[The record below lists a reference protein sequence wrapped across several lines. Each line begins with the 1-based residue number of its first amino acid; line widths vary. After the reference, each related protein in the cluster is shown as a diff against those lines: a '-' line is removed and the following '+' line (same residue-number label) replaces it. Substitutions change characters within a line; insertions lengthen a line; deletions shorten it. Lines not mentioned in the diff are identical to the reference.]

1 MTIRISKSIQLIL
14 AIIVTLIMFFPIY
27 WLFVTSLK
35 STAELRTAV
44 PSFWPEVLNWSN
56 YATAFKKAPFDRF
69 FLNTTLQT
77 VGILILQIN
86 IAIITAF
93 AFAKGNFWGKDKLF
107 LLVLAAL
114 IVPDQVTFV
123 PVYVMLAKLGWLN
136 TFAALI
142 VPHATSAY
150 AIFLLRQSFKSIN
163 NDVIEAAR
171 VDGASRLHILYKIL
185 VPMAKPTIMTLIVL
199 TFISSWNSYFW
210 PLIMTNTDTM
220 RVLTVGIAFMR
231 ESVGGDEALNFHYIS
246 AASIM
251 VILPIVLV
259 FIFAQKHIVAA
270 MANSTF
276 K

>member
-1 MTIRISKSIQLIL
+1 MTIRISKSVQLIL

-35 STAELRTAV
+35 STAELRNAV
-44 PSFWPEVLNWSN
+44 PSFWPEVFNWSN
-56 YATAFKKAPFDRF
+56 YAAAFQKAPFDRF
-69 FLNTTLQT
+69 FVNTILQT
-77 VGILILQIN
+77 IGILILQIN

-93 AFAKGNFWGKDKLF
+93 AFAKGNFWGRDKLF
-107 LLVLAAL
+107 LLILAAL

-142 VPHATSAY
+142 VPHAASAY

-171 VDGASRLHILYKIL
+171 VDGASRMHILYKIL

-231 ESVGGDEALNFHYIS
+231 ESIAGDEALNFHYIS